1 MWKVILIASIGLGVY
16 LLDNNSVNGVS
27 TLDFHENTKILNETN
42 RVGSLFTAV
51 VRD

>member
-27 TLDFHENTKILNETN
+27 TLFDFHTLKD
-42 RVGSLFTAV
+42 RF
-51 VRD
+51 